1 MRDLNK
7 FFFKKNTSKVEI
19 LQKKKK
25 KQDLEIFLIFLTIE
39 MSAQSETVELN

>member
-25 KQDLEIFLIFLTIE
+25 QDLEIFLIFLIIE